1 MGAADGPSFGT
12 AAVLQFIAAF
22 LVNRVFVFS
31 PLSANIMNAAVNLVI
46 CNHYIASVD
55 HAKLYFI
62 NSDYTTVYPTHFD
75 PSSSPTAYIMLNFLS
90 G

>member
-1 MGAADGPSFGT
+1 MGAADAVPSHCCST
-12 AAVLQFIAAF
+12 AVYCCISCQSVIEASL
-22 LVNRVFVFS
+22 
-31 PLSANIMNAAVNLVI
+31 LSANIMNAAVNLVI

-75 PSSSPTAYIMLNFLS
+75 PVPHQQLIMLNFLS